1 MQLDQCDVVVVGGG
15 ISGLA
20 AARHLVGVGLKEVVV
35 VDARPEPGGRCLARS
50 TAGHLLDCGGAWTS
64 ATQDHIKNL
73 ASAYGIGTYSTKVE
87 EQKLARLV
95 DGVVEYFD
103 PDDTARERAGNDE
116 LDRAIAELDRLC
128 ASVPADR
135 AWAAKD
141 AGELDL
147 LTVEGWINSQT
158 SDPAVRTVLA
168 EILWSVPVHR
178 QVSMLS
184 LLTLLN
190 SCGGRK
196 AFESELDELFVVR
209 TGRIAHCVA
218 DDLGERLRLGWPV
231 RQISWSSEGVRVA
244 GPEGVLAARRAIV
257 AMSPTDAGRI
267 QFQPGLSTKR
277 EMLHRGWLMVSSIKM
292 NLIYARPFWR
302 EPAPDRPALAGGASD
317 AGGPHMVVDSTPADS
332 DVGVLTAFS
341 RLSGEADRLMVP
353 HDILDDPDAR
363 LRRVLDTV
371 VQMFGLD
378 AGRPLAVQET
388 HWHQEP
394 YVAGCFGFAP
404 PGLLTQCGEALREP
418 VGPIHWAGTEA
429 ADVWIN
435 HLSGAVQSGERAA
448 TEVAAAIRD

>member
-1 MQLDQCDVVVVGGG
+1 
-15 ISGLA
+15 
-20 AARHLVGVGLKEVVV
+20 
-35 VDARPEPGGRCLARS
+35 
-50 TAGHLLDCGGAWTS
+50 
-64 ATQDHIKNL
+64 
-73 ASAYGIGTYSTKVE
+73 
-87 EQKLARLV
+87 
-95 DGVVEYFD
+95 
-103 PDDTARERAGNDE
+103 
-116 LDRAIAELDRLC
+116 
-128 ASVPADR
+128 VPADR